1 LNPNTVGAAL
11 RGGKLEAIP
20 EARRSGETNITTMAA
35 MFGLAIMMV
44 LDVGLG

>member
-1 LNPNTVGAAL
+1 MFLLYMQVVIE
-11 RGGKLEAIP
+11 EAISKV
-20 EARRSGETNITTMAA
+20 RRSRETNITNMAA

>member
-1 LNPNTVGAAL
+1 VGGYL
-11 RGGKLEAIP
+11 KGGKLEAIP
-20 EARRSGETNITTMAA
+20 EARRRGKTNITTMAA